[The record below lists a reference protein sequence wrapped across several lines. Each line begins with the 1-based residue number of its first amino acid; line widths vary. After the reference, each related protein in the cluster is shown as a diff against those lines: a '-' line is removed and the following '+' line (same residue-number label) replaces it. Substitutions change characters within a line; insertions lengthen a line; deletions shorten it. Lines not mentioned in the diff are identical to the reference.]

1 MYQLGKWSLRRL
13 HGLCKITELVT
24 GFVWIKAFWLDHLV
38 APKSVLRAFMQS
50 QTYNHRI
57 SLELNLAIKIIK
69 NIVVLFHVK
78 RI

>member
-1 MYQLGKWSLRRL
+1 MDKLGKWSLRRL

-50 QTYNHRI
+50 QTYNDW
-57 SLELNLAIKIIK
+57 
-69 NIVVLFHVK
+69 
-78 RI
+78 